1 MSFYKIPFE
10 YIFNDD
16 INRVYNSMK
25 NYYILSEVG
34 FKNITQ
40 NNIKIQGTNFDDKNG
55 IFKFSFKN
63 YNNLIMKTENVLNK
77 PFFKKFSHRIN
88 YIDNIPVDL
97 LINYEFYWNSIEK
110 ETIFFYNFIIKDKLY
125 VNFFKDE
132 FLSFEKKEVCV
143 NIDNYLQ
150 NSTKDLEIKYGTVC
164 NDNIMNVWNIFKN
177 NNLLNDSILI
187 NVKYRINPKDDIE
200 ELGTIIDFFSYE
212 NNEYCKLI
220 AKMNVNFIEMNENR
234 IKIVLKNNEKK
245 FFLPKQYL
253 ILIINYLDKKHC
265 FLEFLLIPLE
275 PLTKEIRYYMKKYL
289 KKSLFCFKEYFANLK
304 NE

>member
-40 NNIKIQGTNFDDKNG
+40 NSIKIQGTNFDDKNG

-110 ETIFFYNFIIKDKLY
+110 ETIFFFNFIIKDKLY
-125 VNFFKDE
+125 VNFFKNE

-164 NDNIMNVWNIFKN
+164 NDNIMNVWKIFKN
-177 NNLLNDSILI
+177 NNLLNESILI

-200 ELGTIIDFFSYE
+200 QLGTLIDFFSFE
-212 NNEYCKLI
+212 NSEYCKLI
-220 AKMNVNFIEMNENR
+220 AKMHVNFIEMNENK
-234 IKIVLKNNEKK
+234 IKLVLKNENKN

-265 FLEFLLIPLE
+265 FVKFMSIPLE
-275 PLTKEIRYYMKKYL
+275 PLTKEIRYYMEKYL
-289 KKSLFCFKEYFANLK
+289 KKSLFCFKEYFYNLK

>member
-16 INRVYNSMK
+16 INRVYNSIK

-40 NNIKIQGTNFDDKNG
+40 NSIKIQGTNFDDKNG

-110 ETIFFYNFIIKDKLY
+110 ETIFFFNFIIKDKLY
-125 VNFFKDE
+125 VNFFKNE

-164 NDNIMNVWNIFKN
+164 NDNIMNVWKIFKN
-177 NNLLNDSILI
+177 NNLLNESILI
-187 NVKYRINPKDDIE
+187 N
-200 ELGTIIDFFSYE
+200 S
-212 NNEYCKLI
+212 EYCKLI
-220 AKMNVNFIEMNENR
+220 AKMHVNFIEMNENK
-234 IKIVLKNNEKK
+234 IKLVLKNENKN

-265 FLEFLLIPLE
+265 FVKFMSIPLE
-275 PLTKEIRYYMKKYL
+275 PLTKEIRYYMEKYL

-304 NE
+304 KSSEYPKLVIINIS

>member
-40 NNIKIQGTNFDDKNG
+40 NSFKIQGTNFDDKNG

-110 ETIFFYNFIIKDKLY
+110 ETIFFFNFIIKDKLY
-125 VNFFKDE
+125 VNFFKNE

-164 NDNIMNVWNIFKN
+164 NDNIMNVWKIFKN
-177 NNLLNDSILI
+177 NNLLNESILI

-200 ELGTIIDFFSYE
+200 QLGTLIDFFSFE
-212 NNEYCKLI
+212 NSEYCKLI
-220 AKMNVNFIEMNENR
+220 AKMHVNFIEMNENK
-234 IKIVLKNNEKK
+234 IKLVLKNENKN

-265 FLEFLLIPLE
+265 FVKFMSIPLE
-275 PLTKEIRYYMKKYL
+275 PLTKEIRYYMEKYL

-304 NE
+304 TE